1 MKVIAGLGNPG
12 KEYSCTRHNIGF
24 MVVEK
29 FMQKYDISLK
39 KESKFNSSIGRS
51 IVNNTNI
58 LLVQPLTYMNLSG
71 TALVKIAHWYKIPV
85 EDILVIFDDI
95 NLDFGR
101 IRFRNAGSDGGHN
114 GIKSIIECFGGAKN
128 FARIKIGV
136 GPDPG
141 GAARKN
147 YVLQNFVKKEI
158 KVLPKIL
165 DICVNSLEVFLS
177 EGISAACNKFNG
189 LNILE

>member
-1 MKVIAGLGNPG
+1 MKIIAGLGNPG
-12 KEYSCTRHNIGF
+12 KDYSHTRHNIGF
-24 MVVEK
+24 MVIEK

-39 KESKFNSSIGRS
+39 KESKFNSYTGKGIIS
-51 IVNNTNI
+51 NTNI
-58 LLVQPLTYMNLSG
+58 LLVEPLTFMNLSG
-71 TALVKIAHWYKIPV
+71 TALAKISHWYKIPV

-101 IRFRNAGSDGGHN
+101 VRFRDSGSDGGHN
-114 GIKSIIECFGGAKN
+114 GIKSIIQCFGGANN
-128 FARIKIGV
+128 FARLKVGV

-147 YVLQNFVKKEI
+147 YVLQNFAKKEI
-158 KVLPKIL
+158 EVLPKIL
-165 DICVNSLEVFLS
+165 DVCVNSLEVFLS
-177 EGISAACNKFNG
+177 EDISAASNKFNG